1 MILFK
6 RNYNNFI
13 NEKGIF
19 FKRQEIN
26 KKKKLISNNLLN
38 FKNKKKNF
46 IFLLYKNNIDF
57 YLFYL
62 KFLFSKDVVLLLNAN
77 INSKYLFNLIS
88 TYKPDFLIFPKN
100 KFEKIDNYAKRFSIG
115 SYDFYNC
122 NRYYNHDL
130 NKDLAVLLTT
140 SASTGT
146 KKFVRISYNNIYENT
161 KAIIKYLNIKSTD
174 RLITTLPVD
183 YTYGFSQ
190 INTHLMQ
197 NAPIIVNN
205 FSIVQKEFWDLLI
218 KSKATSF
225 GGVPF
230 SFEILKKLN
239 FSIKNFS
246 KIKTITQAGGK
257 LSEELQKEFSNYF
270 YKKKISFFIMYGSTE
285 ATSRMSYL
293 PPKKSREKLGSV
305 GIPIPG
311 TKIEIMKTKK
321 NEKQGEIIFKGKN
334 VSMGYCESLKD
345 LTKGDLNLGVLHT
358 GDIGFK
364 DKENYIYIVGRK
376 KRFIK
381 VLGHRIN
388 LDELE
393 EKIKEKFKSQNIL
406 CTGEDNLLNVF
417 STDKSKFDLIKA
429 YLKKNIKLNDKLF
442 KIILIKKIPK
452 NTSGKILYSKLK

>member
-13 NEKGIF
+13 NEKGEF
-19 FKRQEIN
+19 FKKQEIN
-26 KKKKLISNNLLN
+26 KKKKFIDNNLLN
-38 FKNKKKNF
+38 FKYKKKNL
-46 IFLLYKNNIDF
+46 IFLLYENNIDF

-62 KFLFSKDVVLLLNAN
+62 KYFFSNDVILLLNSS
-77 INSKYLFNLIS
+77 INSKYLFDLIL
-88 TYKPDFLIFPKN
+88 TYKPSFLIIPKH
-100 KFEKIDNYAKRFSIG
+100 KIEKVDNYKKKFSTEY
-115 SYDFYNC
+115 YDFYNY
-122 NRYYNHDL
+122 NRFYDHNLH
-130 NKDLAVLLTT
+130 KDLAVLLTT

-146 KKFVRISYNNIYENT
+146 KKFVRISYNNIFENS
-161 KAIIKYLNIKSTD
+161 KAIIKYLKIRSTD
-174 RLITTLPVD
+174 RLITTLPID

-190 INTHLMQ
+190 INTFLMQ
-197 NAPIIVNN
+197 NAPIILNN
-205 FSIVQKEFWDLLI
+205 YSLVQKEFWDLLI

-239 FSIKNFS
+239 FSKKNFS

-293 PPKKSREKLGSV
+293 PSKKSQEKLGSV

-311 TKIEIMKTKK
+311 TRIEIMRTKK
-321 NEKQGEIIFKGKN
+321 LEKQGEIIFKGKN
-334 VSMGYCESLKD
+334 VSMGYCESLTD
-345 LTKGDLNLGVLHT
+345 LTEGDLNQGVLHT

-393 EKIKEKFKSQNIL
+393 KKIQEKLDSQNIL
-406 CTGEDNLLNVF
+406 CTGEDNLLKVF
-417 STDKSKFDLIKA
+417 FIDKSKLDLIKE
-429 YLKKNIKLNDKLF
+429 YLKKNIKLNEKLF
-442 KIILIKKIPK
+442 KITLIKKIPK
-452 NTSGKILYSKLK
+452 NISGKILYSKLK